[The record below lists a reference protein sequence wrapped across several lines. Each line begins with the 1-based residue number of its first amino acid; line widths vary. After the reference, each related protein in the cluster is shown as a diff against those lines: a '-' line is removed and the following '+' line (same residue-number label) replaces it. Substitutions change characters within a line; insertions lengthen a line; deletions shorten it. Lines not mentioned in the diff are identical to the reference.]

1 MSAPTTETSQELKRA
16 LWLADLYA
24 LMFEIAALRE
34 TDEVRRK
41 TLIRVLE
48 VVPVDLLRVQ

>member
-1 MSAPTTETSQELKRA
+1 VSETETSQELKRA

-24 LMFEIAALRE
+24 LMFEIAALKE
-34 TDEVRRK
+34 TDEVRRA

-48 VVPVDLLRVQ
+48 MVPADILRVQ

>member
-1 MSAPTTETSQELKRA
+1 MNTDHSEELKRA

-34 TDEVRRK
+34 SAEVRRAN
-41 TLIRVLE
+41 LMRVLE
-48 VVPVDLLRVQ
+48 VIPADILRVQ

>member
-1 MSAPTTETSQELKRA
+1 VSETTEHSQELRRA

-24 LMFEIAALRE
+24 LMFEIAALRD